1 MRASPASPE
10 VITIGSIYCDL
21 IFPGLPSVPQL
32 GEEIRTQHFTF
43 TCGGGAFI
51 VAAGLRRL
59 GVRTA
64 AVAYA
69 GADFLGRLQLQTLR
83 RARVD
88 VSHVVRHPTLGAAV
102 SVAFSTAADRA
113 FVSYTGCAAETGALL
128 RTPDWN
134 FLSRARHVHFAGM
147 PRPLA
152 ERLPLLDRLQEAGIT
167 SSLDI
172 GWNPEVFGGPD
183 FREVLRRVTLFLPSW
198 KDAQRLTGHDTPEA
212 ALTALAEMTPAPIIK
227 LGRDGAIG
235 LDDGRPVRVPPPTVE
250 AKETT
255 GAGDAFDAGFLWVY
269 LRREP
274 LQRCLL
280 AGNICGALSTRA
292 PGGTEAFPTRR
303 ELQATVRRML
313 KERRRAAP
321 AEAHP

>member
-1 MRASPASPE
+1 
-10 VITIGSIYCDL
+10 
-21 IFPGLPSVPQL
+21 
-32 GEEIRTQHFTF
+32 
-43 TCGGGAFI
+43 
-51 VAAGLRRL
+51 
-59 GVRTA
+59 
-64 AVAYA
+64 
-69 GADFLGRLQLQTLR
+69 
-83 RARVD
+83 
-88 VSHVVRHPTLGAAV
+88 
-102 SVAFSTAADRA
+102 
-113 FVSYTGCAAETGALL
+113 
-128 RTPDWN
+128 
-134 FLSRARHVHFAGM
+134 
-147 PRPLA
+147 
-152 ERLPLLDRLQEAGIT
+152 
-167 SSLDI
+167 
-172 GWNPEVFGGPD
+172 
-183 FREVLRRVTLFLPSW
+183 
-198 KDAQRLTGHDTPEA
+198 
-212 ALTALAEMTPAPIIK
+212 MTPAPIIK

-313 KERRRAAP
+313 KEQRRAAP